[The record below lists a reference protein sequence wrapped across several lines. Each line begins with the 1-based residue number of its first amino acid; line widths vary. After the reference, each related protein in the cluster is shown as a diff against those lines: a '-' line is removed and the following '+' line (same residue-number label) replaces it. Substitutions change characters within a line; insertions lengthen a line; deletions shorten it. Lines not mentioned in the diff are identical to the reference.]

1 MKKFKILAV
10 AAMGLAS
17 TAFAGGDL
25 WDFPTLSTLAS
36 TNDPY
41 WGQVRTPGAKYC
53 WTTATPPGPPDY
65 GSPCYSQ
72 SGGWWFGYADKGGK
86 VQDAHSNENI
96 FLPETNCN
104 MSKEPTPT
112 EAKGTIA
119 IEKWIDKVS
128 TTRPQNVAWEQF
140 TLTGSAAKAGHYLIK
155 GYGLGAATDG
165 FDVNLINPA
174 GTNENPSVSAIG
186 FNWRQKAECGN
197 IDYEGA
203 YTENLKK
210 ENKTGLCVVYKAD
223 KAGVDVELGWNEAV
237 HSFNTWIVKLPAA
250 SDWITMDML
259 WEDFKISYDDGTT
272 PEPMETAL
280 KEAEAL
286 KFALKTKGAAE
297 TIRFQLKEVGWAG
310 TCSGTAQRPSPIVG
324 SKIVSAYKFS
334 INGRTLSANFTGPVQ
349 VINLHGAVVAKKTLA
364 ANESMSLANLPAG
377 VYMVRSEKL
386 GVVQKIAVK

>member
-1 MKKFKILAV
+1 MKKFKTLAV
-10 AAMGLAS
+10 ATVCLAG

-25 WDFPTLSTLAS
+25 WDFPTLSGLTA

-41 WGQVRTPGAKYC
+41 WGQVRTPGAIYC
-53 WTTATPPGPPDY
+53 WANAEAPSASNNY
-65 GSPCYSQ
+65 SSPCYKQ
-72 SGGWWFGYADKGGK
+72 SGGWWFGYAAQGGK
-86 VQDAHSNENI
+86 VQDAYSNDNI
-96 FLPETNCN
+96 FLPQTNCS
-104 MSKEPTPT
+104 MPSEPTPT

-119 IEKWIDKVS
+119 IEKWIDKG
-128 TTRPQNVAWEQF
+128 TKPQNVAWEPL
-140 TLTGSAAKAGHYLIK
+140 TLTGSVAKAGHYLIK

-165 FDVNLINPA
+165 FDVNFINPA
-174 GTNENPSVSAIG
+174 GTDENPSVSAIG
-186 FNWRQKAECGN
+186 FNWRQKAECDN
-197 IDYEGA
+197 TDYENA

-210 ENKTGLCVVYKAD
+210 ENKTGLCIVYKAN
-223 KAGVDVELGWNEAV
+223 KAGVDVELGWNEATYD
-237 HSFNTWIVKLPAA
+237 FNTWIVKLPAA

-259 WEDFKISYDDGTT
+259 WDDFRISYDDGKP
-272 PEPMETAL
+272 PEPKETAL
-280 KEAEAL
+280 TEAEAL

-324 SKIVSAYKFS
+324 GKIVSAYKFS
-334 INGRTLSANFTGPVQ
+334 INGRTLSANFAGPVQ

-386 GVVQKIAVK
+386 GIVQKIAVK